1 MGVWGVPQWGPRAES
16 LVEGLGALPPEA
28 DDTFCENAL
37 FYHGFK
43 NDIAVFALIA

>member
-28 DDTFCENAL
+28 DDTFVKMRYFITVL
-37 FYHGFK
+37 RMT
-43 NDIAVFALIA
+43 